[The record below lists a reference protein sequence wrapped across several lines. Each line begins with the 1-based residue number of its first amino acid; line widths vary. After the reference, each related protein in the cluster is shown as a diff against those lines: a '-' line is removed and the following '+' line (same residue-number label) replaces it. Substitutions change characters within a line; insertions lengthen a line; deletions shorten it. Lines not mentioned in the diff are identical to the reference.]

1 MDRIKSNDLLQSCR
15 AMRKAP
21 KEVSSPKKTPNRGG
35 TKNRSDLKTSPGS
48 GLTDSISPRRWQKNS
63 ISSHSKVITEI
74 LKSSADYERLIDPT
88 QQPPMSPSKRLEEL
102 HRKITDPFSDESAVK
117 TASVNSSVD
126 NPERVKARYSQSS
139 SVPDFFPQS
148 AEGMPDPEAA
158 PEVTIS
164 SPEGSPNTDLHLP
177 DLATITGLKDAMKK
191 KYLESFAEKS
201 GQIEAGKQKN
211 SDSPNFKLDSLITE
225 HTIKHAAEI
234 VKMKKQLR
242 KEDQAERVKLLSE
255 ERSSHDKAIENM
267 SSKHQK
273 ELRRL
278 EDLLTAE
285 REAHEKV
292 LEEFVLKNEQDM
304 LDLKNEHRMQKFE
317 SEFQQDTSKKEFQ
330 SMIEET
336 RHAHAGLQAKHSEAE
351 EKLKDSERQL
361 RVMKSQ
367 LNQKCTI
374 DDQTLQSAII
384 NERDLADSKLAEYQK
399 CLEAQ
404 KIECEN
410 AIADMESIYTQK
422 LGEKVAEIEN
432 LNKKTSDFAKQIL
445 ELTEGQKKQ
454 SDEITKLKRTNTG
467 LHKKVKEVQGAVPEQ
482 IEQARLE
489 ERRLSVQLES
499 KVALLEQQK
508 HELKSELDQS
518 VDAQELNNLEVG
530 IMSALEK
537 KDMQINS
544 LRKMVADEQAK
555 NNKLELDLEKVKI
568 ELLK

>member
-15 AMRKAP
+15 AMRNAP

-35 TKNRSDLKTSPGS
+35 KNRSEVKTSPGS

-74 LKSSADYERLIDPT
+74 LKSSADYDKLMDAAN
-88 QQPPMSPSKRLEEL
+88 QPPMSPSKRLEEL
-102 HRKITDPFSDESAVK
+102 HRKITDPFLDESGVK

-148 AEGMPDPEAA
+148 AEGIPDPESA
-158 PEVTIS
+158 PEVTHS
-164 SPEGSPNTDLHLP
+164 SPEGSPGTGAP

-191 KYLESFAEKS
+191 KYLESFEAKS
-201 GQIEAGKQKN
+201 GKIEAGNQKN

-255 ERSSHDKAIENM
+255 ERSTHDKAIETM
-267 SSKHQK
+267 SQKHQK
-273 ELRRL
+273 ELKRL

-330 SMIEET
+330 GMIEET
-336 RHAHAGLQAKHSEAE
+336 RHSHAALQAKHAETE

-361 RVMKSQ
+361 RVLKSQ

-384 NERDLADSKLAEYQK
+384 NERDLAESKLAEYQK

-410 AIADMESIYTQK
+410 AIADMESIYTEK
-422 LGEKVAEIEN
+422 LAEKVAEIES

-467 LHKKVKEVQGAVPEQ
+467 LHKKVKEIQGQIPEQ

-499 KVALLEQQK
+499 KVQLLEQQK